1 MYRFSIDR
9 FGPDRCMFESNF
21 PVDLET
27 VPNRALWNALQKIAG
42 GYSEAEQDAMFSGT
56 AQRVHRL
63 AP

>member
-1 MYRFSIDR
+1 
-9 FGPDRCMFESNF
+9 MFESNF